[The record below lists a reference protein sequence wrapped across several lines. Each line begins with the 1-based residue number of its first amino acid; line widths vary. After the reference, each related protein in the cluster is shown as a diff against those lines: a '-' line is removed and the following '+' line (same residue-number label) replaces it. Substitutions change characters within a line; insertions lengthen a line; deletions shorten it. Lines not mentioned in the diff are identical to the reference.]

1 MTDII
6 KAKLLEDMKE
16 AMRAQ
21 EKARLG
27 TIRLILA
34 ALKQQEVGTLEGR
47 TTLSD
52 EQILA
57 ILNKMVKQRR
67 ESITQYEA
75 AKRHDLA
82 KVEADEIIIIQQY
95 LPRQLSETEII
106 AAIEAAMKETG
117 ATSFKDMGKIMGTL
131 KNQLAGKADMTLVST
146 KVKEKLQS

>member
-1 MTDII
+1 MSDII

-21 EKARLG
+21 DKFRLG

-52 EQILA
+52 EQILT

-67 ESITQYEA
+67 ESIAQYEA
-75 AKRHDLA
+75 ANRQDLA

-95 LPRQLSETEII
+95 LPRQLSETEIV
-106 AAIEAAMKETG
+106 AAIEVAMKETG
-117 ATSFKDMGKIMGTL
+117 AASFKDMGKIMSTL
-131 KNQLAGKADMTLVST
+131 KNQLAGKADMTLVSA
-146 KVKEKLQS
+146 KVKEKLQ

>member
-6 KAKLLEDMKE
+6 KAKLLEDM
-16 AMRAQ
+16 RAQ
-21 EKARLG
+21 DKFRLG

-52 EQILA
+52 EQILT

-67 ESITQYEA
+67 ESIAQYEA
-75 AKRHDLA
+75 ANRQDLA

-95 LPRQLSETEII
+95 LPRQLSETEIV
-106 AAIEAAMKETG
+106 AAIEVAMKETG
-117 ATSFKDMGKIMGTL
+117 AASFKDMGKIMSTL
-131 KNQLAGKADMTLVST
+131 KNQLAGKADMTLVSA
-146 KVKEKLQS
+146 KVKEKLQ